1 MKKQSYLIMLTLCV
15 FSTALFARSTVSQGA
30 VHQTSRTTGSDEVI
44 NPAITVVNINNMAY
58 WIAKDGAGTTQGS
71 PNGEQADY
79 PIFTGGFIYEDG
91 MLWGVKSNEYSAAEP
106 VRVGGS
112 TYAQGMKAG
121 NVRYDADDNVIGSD
135 DPTNEFVQIGALLTL
150 QETHR
155 TFMVIL
161 LQPQHL
167 PKKFKM

>member
-15 FSTALFARSTVSQGA
+15 SSTALFARNTVSQGA
-30 VHQTSRTTGSDEVI
+30 VHQTSKTTGSDEVI

-71 PNGEQADY
+71 PNGTQADY

-91 MLWGVKSNEYSAAEP
+91 MLWGVKSSEYSAAEP

-112 TYAQGMKAG
+112 TYAQG
-121 NVRYDADDNVIGSD
+121 
-135 DPTNEFVQIGALLTL
+135 
-150 QETHR
+150 
-155 TFMVIL
+155 
-161 LQPQHL
+161 
-167 PKKFKM
+167 